1 MNPYVI
7 PGLLRSFN
15 NMSVEDI
22 VNSVCK
28 TLNIKKEKIYTPNR
42 KRPVVTARQLCMW
55 ILRKKMKLPLKT
67 IATEFQMDHT
77 TVIHGV
83 RMIEEQ
89 MAVYD
94 HFKLKV
100 KEVIYNITNMGA
112 IKSLAPERQYYE

>member
-42 KRPVVTARQLCMW
+42 KRPVVIARQLCMW

-67 IATEFQMDHT
+67 IATEFQM
-77 TVIHGV
+77 
-83 RMIEEQ
+83 EEQ
-89 MAVYD
+89 MEVYE